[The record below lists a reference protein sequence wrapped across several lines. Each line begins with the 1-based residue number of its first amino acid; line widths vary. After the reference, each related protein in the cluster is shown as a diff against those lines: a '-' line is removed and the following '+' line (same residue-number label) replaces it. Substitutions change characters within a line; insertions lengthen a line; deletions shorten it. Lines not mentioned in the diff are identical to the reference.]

1 MDNSAAG
8 AGSVAVSEPP
18 AVIAGLD
25 DVTVVGEP
33 VEERSGHLGVAEDA
47 GPFAEGQVGGDD
59 HRGALVEFADKM
71 EQALATGLGERQVA
85 QLVEDHEIETGE
97 RTKPED
103 IVAKL
108 RLVKIGV
115 ADGRLKV
122 PCSTL

>member
-1 MDNSAAG
+1 MG
-8 AGSVAVSEPP
+8 
-18 AVIAGLD
+18 
-25 DVTVVGEP
+25 
-33 VEERSGHLGVAEDA
+33 
-47 GPFAEGQVGGDD
+47 
-59 HRGALVEFADKM
+59 K
-71 EQALATGLGERQVA
+71 
-85 QLVEDHEIETGE
+85 